1 MHLDDAE
8 IQKFKDS
15 NSNSFLTFHYLG
27 EDYLERT
34 VYEDA
39 KQAFE
44 KGLSHTVARQSER
57 KQMRDG
63 IGKANTKLNTND

>member
-1 MHLDDAE
+1 MHLDDVE
-8 IQKFKDS
+8 IQKFK

-39 KQAFE
+39 KQAI
-44 KGLSHTVARQSER
+44 KNRISLTVAGQSER
-57 KQMRDG
+57 KQMHGR
-63 IGKANTKLNTND
+63 IEKPIPN